1 MKNLISKFQ
10 ERLSVSKE
18 NAIFRIV
25 MMFTFI
31 ACFIAIIVVTLIN
44 FPYKKSFETK
54 ILVPNRNY
62 EVVVDITEQGIEL
75 KEKKFY
81 DQLSLSD
88 TVFVCVKSY
97 GTATFMVNKS
107 GKSFYF
113 KKELTSGNFFDS
125 TYDVKNI
132 SFDRYIL
139 TITQVRST
147 SSMFGLTIIVP
158 LLLLLLFFLLVFGT
172 QYKEDGYGYNDKGKF
187 EKKYLEVWF

>member
-10 ERLSVSKE
+10 ERLSVSRE
-18 NAIFRIV
+18 NAIFRVV

-54 ILVPNRNY
+54 ILIPNRNY

-81 DQLSLSD
+81 DQLSLND

-125 TYDVKNI
+125 TYNVKNI
-132 SFDRYIL
+132 SFDRCIL
-139 TITQVRST
+139 TVTNVRST
-147 SSMFGLTIIVP
+147 SKMLGLTIVVP
-158 LLLLLLFFLLVFGT
+158 FLLLLLFFLFAFGT
-172 QYKEDGYGYNDKGKF
+172 QYKKTGYGYGEDHKF
-187 EKKYLEVWF
+187 GAKFVNVWL